1 MTLAP
6 GLLEQII
13 EHAQACYPLEGCG
26 LIAGPRAGE
35 AARFIAMDNVLGS
48 STAYEMDPAQLIRT
62 MRDLRESGQ
71 ELVAIYHSHPFGPA
85 NPSATDVQRAYYP
98 DAIHVIV
105 SLSERERPRAA
116 AFVIS
121 AGEILEVDLR
131 VIV

>member
-1 MTLAP
+1 MRLAP

-35 AARFIAMDNVLGS
+35 GERFIAMDNVLGS
-48 STAYEMDPAQLIRT
+48 STAYEMDPAQLIHT
-62 MRDLRESGQ
+62 LRDLRETGQ

-85 NPSATDVQRAYYP
+85 HPSTSDIQRAFYP
-98 DAIHVIV
+98 DAAHVIV
-105 SLSERERPRAA
+105 SLADQERPRAA
-116 AFVIS
+116 AFLIS
-121 AGEILEVDLR
+121 AGEILEIDLR